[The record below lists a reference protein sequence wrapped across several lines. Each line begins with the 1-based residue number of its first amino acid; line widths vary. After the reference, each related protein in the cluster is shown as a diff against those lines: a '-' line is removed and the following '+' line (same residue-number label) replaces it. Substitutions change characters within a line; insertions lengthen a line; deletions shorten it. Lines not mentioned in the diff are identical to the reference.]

1 MAESSDSLPKLA
13 ADGMLGGLAKL
24 LRAIGFDVLFP
35 ASGTVTDRLF
45 VTVKKTESIGRVIRV
60 PEAEPIEQLRQFLP
74 SVRLKPR
81 RELFLTR
88 CLVCNSPVEPVEK
101 EDISK
106 LVPPAVLEACREFRL
121 CRTCG
126 KAYWRGSH
134 AERMEKRLEA
144 IHVWQDDVR

>member
-1 MAESSDSLPKLA
+1 MAESSNSLPKLA
-13 ADGMLGGLAKL
+13 VDGMLGGLAKL

-45 VTVKKTESIGRVIRV
+45 VTVKRTESIGRVTRV
-60 PEAEPIEQLRQFLP
+60 PEADPVEQLRQFLI
-74 SVRLKPR
+74 SVRLRPR

-101 EDISK
+101 QDISEI
-106 LVPPAVLEACREFRL
+106 VPPAILETFRDFRL

-134 AERMEKRLEA
+134 ADRMEKRLEA
-144 IHVWQDDVR
+144 IHVWHDDVR